1 MLNYEKEEWV
11 VINQRCKR
19 PTVEIDCDVLNALLD
34 RCIPENYTRND
45 VVLPNVVRPVLIV
58 DRKQDYE
65 FNLSPLDKI
74 DNAIQEE
81 IDITEEDCQEVS
93 SKIDRGYWNF

>member
-34 RCIPENYTRND
+34 RCVPDSYTR
-45 VVLPNVVRPVLIV
+45 VVKLPVLIV
-58 DRKQDYE
+58 DRKKDYE
-65 FNLSPLDKI
+65 FNLCVLDKI
-74 DNAIQEE
+74 DQDIQEE
-81 IDITEEDCQEVS
+81 IDVEVEEEVEDQFI
-93 SKIDRGYWNF
+93 IDRDYF